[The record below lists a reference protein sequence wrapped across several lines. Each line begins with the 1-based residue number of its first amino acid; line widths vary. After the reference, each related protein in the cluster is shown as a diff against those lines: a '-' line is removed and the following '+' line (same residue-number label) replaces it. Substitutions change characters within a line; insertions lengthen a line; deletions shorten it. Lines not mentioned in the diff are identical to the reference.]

1 MTETLLQIPLGEL
14 QIDPDQPRIELEGN
28 SSDTEFTTLKGLTTS
43 IEKVGLLQP
52 LRVQRLADG
61 KYQILSG
68 HRRFEAAKGVKDL
81 HKLPC
86 IVVDSPGSAQ
96 TVRLA
101 QITENVQRKAMTSR
115 ELAWSVQELLR
126 LGLDQAE
133 VATKLGVT
141 ESQIS
146 VLSRLN
152 RLSPLVRQAFHDNH
166 IKSPRAAYD
175 LDRLSPTQQ
184 SELIALCAERE
195 VKTITQKDV
204 QDFKDLVVAAQGQAQ
219 HDPLRAPEWSQTDCK
234 ALMAILNDDVA
245 ERYSPKRDRHE
256 ISQRSKSAG
265 SGVARARA
273 PTPELLNTRQDAR
286 VRLPSLTAAQAHR
299 LVGEICRVRR
309 EVAPEHLSADQHPS
323 AESLARWLSVALQVV

>member
-14 QIDPDQPRIELEGN
+14 QIDPNQPRIELEGN

-43 IEKVGLLQP
+43 IKEVGLLQP

-81 HKLPC
+81 HTLPC
-86 IVVDSPGSAQ
+86 IVVDSPGSEQ

-126 LGLDQAE
+126 LGLDQAQ

-152 RLSPLVRQAFHDNH
+152 RLSPLVKQAFHDEQ

-175 LDRLSPTQQ
+175 LDRLSPAQQ
-184 SELIALCAERE
+184 RQLIDLHPKRE
-195 VKTITQKDV
+195 DKTITQKDV
-204 QDFKDLVVAAQGQAQ
+204 QDFKDSLGAGQRQAP
-219 HDPLRAPEWSQTDCK
+219 HDPLQAPEWSQTECK
-234 ALMAILNDDVA
+234 ALTDFLNDDVV
-245 ERYSPKRDRHE
+245 ESYSPKRDRHE
-256 ISQRSKSAG
+256 ISQRGKLVG
-265 SGVARARA
+265 SGLGQTRA
-273 PTPELLNTRQDAR
+273 PTPELLNARQDAR
-286 VRLPSLTAAQAHR
+286 VRLPSLTVAQAHR
-299 LVGEICRVRR
+299 LVGEICQLRSKV
-309 EVAPEHLSADQHPS
+309 VPEHLRVDQHPS
-323 AESLARWLSVALQVV
+323 AESLARWLSVALQEF